1 MMMVLQ
7 KKMVKEFRSVAFSLQ
22 EGEIS
27 DPFESDFGWHILKVD
42 KIRGQEVDVRH
53 ILLTPK
59 VDPIMLGETKK
70 IIDTLRKRIVDKE
83 ISFKKCCSKL
93 FI

>member
-1 MMMVLQ
+1 MKHLVL
-7 KKMVKEFRSVAFSLQ
+7 E

-27 DPFESDFGWHILKVD
+27 EPFKSDFGWHILKVD

-59 VDPIMLGETKK
+59 IEPDNYMK
-70 IIDTLRKRIVDKE
+70 LRIN
-83 ISFKKCCSKL
+83 
-93 FI
+93 